1 MAKLFKT
8 NIKDVIETEKK
19 EIDTEIK
26 KEIPEDSS
34 LGQMLRESEAAA
46 ATAEKTELEMREYYE
61 KMVDEESEVDDEDV
75 DARVEA
81 LRKISSNLTKA
92 SLVSINLADEVRAR
106 WHDVQQSKKGK
117 FIAHAP
123 ANAVIDYKEEKNDN
137 FAQGTNFY
145 KLSLVFIIGS
155 FVGVIIELIW
165 CFLKNGYIESR
176 SGLVYGTFNLLYGV
190 GALALTVTLYNLRNH
205 SRWLSFLGGLVIG
218 SAVEYACSF
227 AQELVFG
234 SRSWDYS
241 DMPFNLNGRICLLYS
256 IFWGILGMMWIKNLY
271 PRLSDI
277 ILKIP
282 NKIGKAVTWVLII
295 FIVFDAAVSLI
306 AVERWVQRKNGVE
319 ADNAFL
325 EFIDERFDDDRMKR
339 IYANMVFGDEEET
352 EEKKEGEGILSEILE

>member
-1 MAKLFKT
+1 
-8 NIKDVIETEKK
+8 
-19 EIDTEIK
+19 
-26 KEIPEDSS
+26 
-34 LGQMLRESEAAA
+34 
-46 ATAEKTELEMREYYE
+46 
-61 KMVDEESEVDDEDV
+61 MVDEKSDVDDAGVEL
-75 DARVEA
+75 RIEA

-92 SLVSINLADEVRAR
+92 SLISINLEDEVRAR
-106 WHDVQQSKKGK
+106 WHDVQKSKKGV
-117 FIAHAP
+117 FIPRAP
-123 ANAVIDYKEEKNDN
+123 ANAEIDYKEVKKDN

-145 KLSLVFIIGS
+145 KLALVFIIGS

-205 SRWLSFLGGLVIG
+205 SRWLSFFGGLVIG

-227 AQELVFG
+227 GQELLFG

-241 DMPFNLNGRICLLYS
+241 NMPFNLNGRICLLYS

-306 AVERWVQRKNGVE
+306 AVERWVQRKDGIE
-319 ADNAFL
+319 ANNAFF
-325 EFIDERFDDDRMKR
+325 EFIDERFDDERMKKV
-339 IYANMVFGDEEET
+339 YANMVFGDEEE
-352 EEKKEGEGILSEILE
+352 EDKKEGEGIISELFE